1 MKKIKIIIIIL
12 LQIFIALIEYN
23 LYQNITNYKVEKENN
38 KILKQEVKEYKNTE
52 SNYKQTEEKI
62 KSVFNETDVNKL
74 KENVKNEEQENTTLK
89 ETIFSKEE
97 IKSNLETE
105 NNTLNNQHKVLLK
118 KKEEEKKKN
127 TYQIP
132 NVIRFNQYPN
142 YPTGCESISLYIL
155 LKYYNID
162 VEVDD
167 IINNLDKGDLPYQEE
182 NIIYGGN
189 PEIEFIGDPK
199 TEAGYGTYELSI
211 AKVANMYKAGII
223 NSTGESLD
231 NLLKIVKQNK
241 PVIVWTSMYLAP
253 PYISNSWIYKKTG
266 ETISW
271 KANEHAVVLIGYTD
285 KSVIIS
291 DPIGG
296 TIKYQD
302 KNTFENRYNYYGK
315 RSLHY

>member
-1 MKKIKIIIIIL
+1 
-12 LQIFIALIEYN
+12 
-23 LYQNITNYKVEKENN
+23 
-38 KILKQEVKEYKNTE
+38 
-52 SNYKQTEEKI
+52 
-62 KSVFNETDVNKL
+62 
-74 KENVKNEEQENTTLK
+74 
-89 ETIFSKEE
+89 
-97 IKSNLETE
+97 
-105 NNTLNNQHKVLLK
+105 
-118 KKEEEKKKN
+118 
-127 TYQIP
+127 
-132 NVIRFNQYPN
+132 
-142 YPTGCESISLYIL
+142 
-155 LKYYNID
+155 
-162 VEVDD
+162 
-167 IINNLDKGDLPYQEE
+167 
-182 NIIYGGN
+182 
-189 PEIEFIGDPK
+189 
-199 TEAGYGTYELSI
+199 
-211 AKVANMYKAGII
+211 MYKGGII

-241 PVIVWTSMYLAP
+241 PVIVWTSMYLAL

>member
-1 MKKIKIIIIIL
+1 MKKINIIIVIL
-12 LQIFIALIEYN
+12 LQIFIALIWYN
-23 LYQNITNYKVEKENN
+23 IYQNVTNYKLELDNN
-38 KILKQEVKEYKNTE
+38 KILKQEIKEYKNTE
-52 SNYKQTEEKI
+52 SNYKQTEDKI
-62 KSVFNETDVNKL
+62 KSVFNETDVNRL
-74 KENVKNEEQENTTLK
+74 KESIKNEEQENATLK
-89 ETIFSKEE
+89 ETISSKEE

-105 NNTLNNQHKVLLK
+105 NNTLNNQYKVLLK

-132 NVIRFNQYPN
+132 NIVTFNQYPN
-142 YPTGCESISLYIL
+142 YPTGCESVALYIL
-155 LKYYNID
+155 LKYYNIN
-162 VEVDD
+162 VRVDD
-167 IINNLDKGDLPYQEE
+167 IINNLDKGDFPYKEGSTL
-182 NIIYGGN
+182 YGGN
-189 PEIEFIGDPK
+189 PEVEFVGNPK
-199 TEAGYGTYELSI
+199 SKAGYGTYESSI
-211 AKVANMYKAGII
+211 AKVANIYKAGII

-241 PVIVWTSMYLAP
+241 PVVVWTSMYLAL